1 MDCEDRLFLSSL
13 ERLTNQS
20 DELAKGALSRVLE
33 SWQPSEQRPARINIP
48 VLIENRIEVLRQA
61 VLLLNKHHS

>member
-1 MDCEDRLFLSSL
+1 
-13 ERLTNQS
+13 
-20 DELAKGALSRVLE
+20 VLE

-61 VLLLNKHHS
+61 VLLLNKHHSHLIKIEILPIRDQHS